1 MLVQVNLI
9 LRVIPV
15 NGIAGIILQ
24 KRDCFENITLH
35 TFVQGIIKLI
45 YLLPLL
51 VNRCN
56 VRQMIFIPLKQKINV
71 FSFSVYRVCN
81 NTFVAFKLCKNIHEG
96 YMFL

>member
-1 MLVQVNLI
+1 MLVQVYLI

-15 NGIAGIILQ
+15 NGITSIILQ

-45 YLLPLL
+45 HLLPLL
-51 VNRCN
+51 INRCY
-56 VRQMIFIPLKQKINV
+56 VSQVVFIPLKQKINV
-71 FSFSVYRVCN
+71 FCFSVYRVSN
-81 NTFVAFKLCKNIHEG
+81 NTFIALELCKNIHEG